1 MQNALTSS
9 LKHPMEKPGLHVA
22 AAWCSGSGIITGQ
35 CFASQLRSR
44 SISVTRKEV
53 FPHISCCLFQ
63 ELGCVMGQHI
73 SLGPARRCCPYISA
87 GMLLHALK
95 PLLVLQHPLKSCCQG
110 PIVKQTFFN
119 PLLTPLAA
127 TFLAKKESVLMAAGT
142 SLLNRGHCR
151 QLLQT
156 GAFPCRQL
164 LRLEKKHFLWGADGL
179 LAVPGALQKE
189 PNIINPAQC
198 EQPYTSRKGQTDQI
212 VFPFSTI
219 F

>member
-9 LKHPMEKPGLHVA
+9 LKHLMEKPGLHVA

-35 CFASQLRSR
+35 CFASRLRSR
-44 SISVTRKEV
+44 SIFVTRKEV

-142 SLLNRGHCR
+142 SLCWTGGTADSSCR
-151 QLLQT
+151 LAPSLAGSFWGWKRNTFYGEQMGCLL
-156 GAFPCRQL
+156 
-164 LRLEKKHFLWGADGL
+164 FLGL
-179 LAVPGALQKE
+179 
-189 PNIINPAQC
+189 
-198 EQPYTSRKGQTDQI
+198 YRKSPTL
-212 VFPFSTI
+212 
-219 F
+219 